1 LPSFPQPKQ
10 VLGKIRSRIPMF
22 AVQYKY
28 MRLFNKRARFEYE
41 LTGEGVEAG
50 LSLKGAE
57 AKSIREG
64 RGDLSNSFAKIIGN
78 EIFLVNANIPAQGL
92 AKYDS
97 TRTRKLLLHRQEILS
112 LATKMK
118 QKKLQIVPVRVYNKR
133 SLRPDGQKGRFLI
146 KIYLELGKP
155 RRRFEK
161 KEAIKRKDIQR
172 DIDAELKFKLR

>member
-1 LPSFPQPKQ
+1 
-10 VLGKIRSRIPMF
+10 
-22 AVQYKY
+22 

-78 EIFLVNANIPAQGL
+78 EIYLVNANIPAQGIE
-92 AKYDS
+92 KYDS
-97 TRTRKLLLHRQEILS
+97 TRSRKLLLHHQEILS

-118 QKKLQIVPVRVYNKR
+118 QKRLQIVPVRVYNK
-133 SLRPDGQKGRFLI
+133 GRLI
-146 KIYLELGKP
+146 KLYLELGKP
-155 RRRFEK
+155 KKQFEK
-161 KEAIKRKDIQR
+161 KEALKRKDIKR
-172 DIDAELKFKLR
+172 DIETEFKNSV